1 MPYQLPPLPYAYDA
15 LEPYIDAQTM
25 QLHHDKHHQAYITN
39 LNAALKDYP
48 QFDNLTIEELLRHIN
63 DVPEQ
68 IRTTV
73 RNQGGGHA
81 NHQLFWKI
89 LRRNEGAQ
97 PTGALAAAI
106 QDNFG
111 SFEQFQATFEEAGT
125 KHFGSGWVFLVVNP
139 ANGKLEVF
147 SRPNQDSVLFEGKP
161 ALLANDVWEHAY
173 YLKYQNRR
181 AEYLHSWWNVVDW
194 DVVAHRL
201 EGIKAGKSQ
210 L

>member
-106 QDNFG
+106 QDSFG
-111 SFEQFQATFEEAGT
+111 SFEQFQTTFEEAGT

-181 AEYLHSWWNVVDW
+181 AEYLHAWWNVVDW